1 MGKSRYILRLT
12 PIAEQDIQEISDYIA
27 YELKNE
33 MAAIDFLEKLEYQ
46 ILRLEEFPLSCEIVN
61 DKLLR
66 LKKYR
71 KLLVNNYIVFYVV
84 DELKFEVD
92 IVRVLYSMR
101 SYRDLL

>member
-1 MGKSRYILRLT
+1 MGRNRYIIRLT

-27 YELKNE
+27 FELKNE
-33 MAAIDFLEKLEYQ
+33 LAAIDFLEKLEYQ
-46 ILRLEEFPLSCEIVN
+46 ILRLEESPLSCELVN

-84 DELKFEVD
+84 DEKKLEVD
-92 IVRVLYSMR
+92 IVRVLYALR
-101 SYRDLL
+101 SYMDLL